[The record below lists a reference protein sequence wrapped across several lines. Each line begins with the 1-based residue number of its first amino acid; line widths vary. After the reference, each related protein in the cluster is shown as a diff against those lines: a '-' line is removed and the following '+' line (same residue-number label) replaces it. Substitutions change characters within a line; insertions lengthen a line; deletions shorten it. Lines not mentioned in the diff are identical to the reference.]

1 MTDDDIY
8 KYKYLKYKSKYF
20 NLIGGFSNESAS
32 TSNGNENVFIASR
45 PDDDSTITEENDL
58 ASVNTIDTSSSDAIN
73 SDNTIGTIRERAARL
88 GGIERRRD
96 EERANKLTAER
107 MKEVGAETGVSEEL
121 RKKRAGVTTRLR
133 ELLSADSD
141 GDSSS
146 SDPITRSGNRV
157 DTGSLSRLLNS
168 QNQSQTDY
176 TRYETMLK
184 RGVPEDAVRQSM
196 TMAGLLEQQINDF
209 FTNPSQN
216 QSQNNETQ
224 DNETQDD
231 ETQVLELFRR
241 FNEYRGNPVVKESI
255 VKCLRQELIN

>member
-20 NLIGGFSNESAS
+20 NLIGGSNV
-32 TSNGNENVFIASR
+32 GNQSDSVFIATQT
-45 PDDDSTITEENDL
+45 DDGSTITNSNDE
-58 ASVNTIDTSSSDAIN
+58 SVGINTTDSSSSGSIRE
-73 SDNTIGTIRERAARL
+73 TIRERAARL
-88 GGIERRRD
+88 GNTESQRD
-96 EERANKLTAER
+96 EQRARELSAKRL
-107 MKEVGAETGVSEEL
+107 KEVAEVTTLSEED
-121 RKKRAGVTTRLR
+121 RKERAGVAARLAD
-133 ELLSADSD
+133 LLNPNR
-141 GDSSS
+141 DSSS
-146 SDPITRSGNRV
+146 SSVPITRSENRV
-157 DTGSLSRLLNS
+157 DTGNLSRLFNS